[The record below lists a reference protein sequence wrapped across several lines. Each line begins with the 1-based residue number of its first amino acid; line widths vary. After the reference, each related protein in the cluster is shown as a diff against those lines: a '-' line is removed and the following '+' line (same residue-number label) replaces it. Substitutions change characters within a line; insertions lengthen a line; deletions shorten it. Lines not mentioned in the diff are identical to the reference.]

1 MDTNQI
7 YSLVNSVV
15 SQGLGDANLTA
26 YDARSLISLGDV
38 VLSSS
43 TNTEA
48 FLNTLVQR
56 IGRTIISFR
65 AYTNKLGDMVLN
77 DFEYG
82 AILQKIKVAMPSAVS
97 DPSYGL
103 TNGQSVDHYK
113 VYKPDV
119 DQKLFVTRSPYMFPI
134 TIQREHLKEAFTSES
149 AMGGFLSAIFGEV
162 QNAIELALEDLG
174 RACLSNMIVEVAND
188 RGEVQLVSMY
198 NDLTGEELDASKAQ
212 FDPAFLRFAVKTIT
226 LYSKKLTDMST
237 MYNDGSVTRHT
248 PKEDQ
253 RLRVLSDFESNLETV
268 VQYSAFNK
276 EMVEL
281 KAFNEINFWQSAK
294 SPDAITL
301 IPASASG
308 ESPSAVT
315 IENVVAILYDRDA
328 AGIYKK
334 EEVVATTP
342 VNAAGLYYTTYYHE
356 KQLWFND
363 LSENFVVFTLN

>member
-15 SQGLGDANLTA
+15 SQGLGDSNLTA

-38 VLSSS
+38 ILSSN

-82 AILQKIKVAMPSAVS
+82 AILQKIKVAMPSAVA

-103 TNGQSVDHYK
+103 TDGQAVDHYI
-113 VYKPDV
+113 VSKPDV
-119 DQKLFVTRSPYMFPI
+119 EQKLFVTRTPYMFYV
-134 TIQREHLKEAFTSES
+134 TIQREHLKEAFTSEG

-174 RACLSNMIVEVAND
+174 RACLSNLIAEVATD

-198 NDLTGEELDASKAQ
+198 NTLTGETLDASTAQ

-226 LYSKKLTDMST
+226 LYSKKLTDMSS

-248 PKEDQ
+248 PKADQ

-281 KAFNEINFWQSAK
+281 KAFSEINFWQSAK
-294 SPDAITL
+294 SPDVITL
-301 IPASASG
+301 IPASATG

-315 IENVVAILYDRDA
+315 IENVVALLYDRDA

-334 EEVVATTP
+334 EEIVTTTP
-342 VNAAGLYYTTYYHE
+342 VNASGLYYNTFYHE

-363 LSENFVVFTLN
+363 LSENAVVFTLN

>member
-15 SQGLGDANLTA
+15 SQGLGDSNLTA

-103 TNGQSVDHYK
+103 TDGQSVDHYK

-174 RACLSNMIVEVAND
+174 RACLSNMIVEVASD

-198 NDLTGEELDASKAQ
+198 NDLTGEELDASTAQ